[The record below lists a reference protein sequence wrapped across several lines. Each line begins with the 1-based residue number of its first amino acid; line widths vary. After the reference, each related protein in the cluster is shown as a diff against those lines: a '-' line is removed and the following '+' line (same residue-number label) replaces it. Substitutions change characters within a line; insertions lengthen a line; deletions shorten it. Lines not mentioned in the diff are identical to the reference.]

1 MEENL
6 RRKLSI
12 TFLVL
17 AILSF
22 IFGLAVTTIR
32 FYNEQ
37 PEYRTDLPCYD
48 KEGNVIIGVSC
59 AGYVGGPNIF
69 MEGILLTV
77 LFLVLA
83 FYLYPKEQNE
93 NYY

>member
-1 MEENL
+1 MNENL
-6 RRKLSI
+6 RKKLAI
-12 TFLVL
+12 MFLVL
-17 AILSF
+17 TISSF
-22 IFGLAVTTIR
+22 IFGLVITTVR

-59 AGYVGGPNIF
+59 KEYVGGPNIYLLGVF
-69 MEGILLTV
+69 LTV
-77 LFLVLA
+77 LFGVIA